1 MYTYFYDFR
10 FTGITIGTEDL
21 PKQNSNNPFEDPLE
35 KGNPFFE
42 GQEEKTD
49 TETAAASTIE
59 EINLTPFHGII
70 SKCFE
75 QYLHIYIES
84 QDQNLVEL
92 IDRAAQEQKIKGCT
106 NLAIEGSSVLHSC
119 GDLFMFYKKCMV
131 QCALLSTGKIEI
143 KVKIK
148 VFLS

>member
-1 MYTYFYDFR
+1 MFSKN
-10 FTGITIGTEDL
+10 EV
-21 PKQNSNNPFEDPLE
+21 
-35 KGNPFFE
+35 
-42 GQEEKTD
+42 
-49 TETAAASTIE
+49 
-59 EINLTPFHGII
+59 INLTPFHGII

-106 NLAIEGSSVLHSC
+106 NLAVEGSSVLHSC

-131 QCALLSTGKIEI
+131 QFALLSTGKII
-143 KVKIK
+143 
-148 VFLS
+148 L